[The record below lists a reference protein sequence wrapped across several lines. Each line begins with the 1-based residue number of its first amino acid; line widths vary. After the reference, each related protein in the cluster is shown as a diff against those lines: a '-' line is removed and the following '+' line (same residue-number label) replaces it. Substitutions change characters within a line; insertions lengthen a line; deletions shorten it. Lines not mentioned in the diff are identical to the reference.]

1 MKTKINV
8 QEFIKESGADAIVD
22 ELKQKL
28 VKDGRMPVFSDL
40 IKRENE
46 TVYEY
51 VNYVQEGGGVLG
63 VALVGYTYILEKLGI
78 RFLRLAGTS
87 AGAINTIML
96 ASVDK
101 RNYTSADEKLELKS
115 EIILYE
121 MLNYDFWKF
130 VDGNWFTKLLI
141 RLFINSK
148 IGTKIL
154 EGIVVCSI
162 VIPLLYALF
171 SVIIKYVFPAEVFS
185 TNVVQTSEA
194 LGFLTSLSLV
204 ILLVVIL
211 LVTGFFTLFREN
223 NFGINPGIQ
232 FHNWIKEIL
241 ERNHISTAADLDKAM
256 AANFVGLEL
265 RTERAPSNDQGD
277 TTKIEPPYITIIT
290 SDITNQTKV
299 EFPLM
304 AKDYWKQPSMVSPA
318 DFVRA
323 SMSIPVFFEPF
334 VVRVKEEVKEKS
346 TIQQSNI
353 DVHRTKLSSYTVC
366 FVDGGIL
373 SNFPINVFHNPK
385 ISIARMP
392 TFGVK
397 LEDEDHIV
405 AGTNKTIR
413 KRFLSFLGSIFSTV
427 RFYYDRDFLRR
438 NEIYEKCIAHVDA
451 AGFNWLNFGIDT
463 ETKLELFKRGAEAAK
478 TFFLGGTVWID
489 GKEKP
494 FEAYDWEKFKK
505 EREQMV
511 KTQYGK

>member
-8 QEFIKESGADAIVD
+8 QEFIKESGADAIVN

-40 IKRENE
+40 IKKENK
-46 TVYEY
+46 TVYQY

-171 SVIIKYVFPAEVFS
+171 SIIIKYVFPAEVFS

-256 AANFVGLEL
+256 ADNFVGLEL

-290 SDITNQTKV
+290 SDITNKTKV

-304 AKDYWKQPSMVSPA
+304 AKDYWKQPSMVSP
-318 DFVRA
+318 
-323 SMSIPVFFEPF
+323 
-334 VVRVKEEVKEKS
+334 
-346 TIQQSNI
+346 
-353 DVHRTKLSSYTVC
+353 
-366 FVDGGIL
+366 
-373 SNFPINVFHNPK
+373 
-385 ISIARMP
+385 
-392 TFGVK
+392 
-397 LEDEDHIV
+397 
-405 AGTNKTIR
+405 
-413 KRFLSFLGSIFSTV
+413 
-427 RFYYDRDFLRR
+427 
-438 NEIYEKCIAHVDA
+438 
-451 AGFNWLNFGIDT
+451 
-463 ETKLELFKRGAEAAK
+463 
-478 TFFLGGTVWID
+478 
-489 GKEKP
+489 
-494 FEAYDWEKFKK
+494 
-505 EREQMV
+505 
-511 KTQYGK
+511 